1 MVWAEES
8 VSAQVLES
16 SSGGGAGEM
25 VGAAAAFLTALDRC
39 SKALTVCTALQNTDR
54 DRNRVREREGERAS
68 ENEREKT
75 RGRLRKLVP
84 ILRCS
89 WFSLNNTYRGEK
101 KCYFLD
107 ETF

>member
-39 SKALTVCTALQNTDR
+39 SKALTVCTALQNTER
-54 DRNRVREREGERAS
+54 ESMRQRKRERQ
-68 ENEREKT
+68 
-75 RGRLRKLVP
+75 
-84 ILRCS
+84 
-89 WFSLNNTYRGEK
+89 
-101 KCYFLD
+101 
-107 ETF
+107 